1 MASETPKRTSS
12 QDKLGT
18 MPIGKLLVSMSVPM
32 MISMFIQALYN
43 VVDSMFV
50 ARLSEHALT
59 AVSLAFPLQNIM
71 IALAVG
77 TGVGVNALVS
87 RSLGEGNRRRA
98 EKAANVQVFLD
109 VAYAVICIFIGL
121 FFSRTYFTNQ
131 TDVADIVEYGAEY
144 VSIVCCWSLGMFLA
158 QGWEKL
164 LIATG
169 NATPSMIA
177 QALGAIVNI
186 ILDPIFIFGLGPVP
200 AMGVRGAAIA
210 TVIGQYASA
219 VCALVF
225 NLRRNTATRFDFR
238 QMLPDFKILKFIYSV
253 GFPSMIIVGL
263 SAVSSYAMNGIFLTF
278 STTAAAVY
286 GVWLK
291 LQSFGFMPVF
301 GMNNGTIAIYSYNHG
316 AGRIDRLFKTLR
328 LSLIVGILITAAV
341 TALYEC
347 IPNALLSLFD
357 ASDYMRSIGV
367 TAVRICALSMPFG
380 AATVIMSS
388 SFQST
393 GRAPYS
399 LAINICRQVAFQVLA
414 AWALARCFGRLDA
427 VWFAPLIAEAATMF
441 IAIVLC
447 RANVRDIKR
456 KAAEKAAAAE
466 GPAAQA

>member
-1 MASETPKRTSS
+1 MNTAAKKKAPV

-18 MPIGKLLVSMSVPM
+18 MPIGRLLVSMSVPM

-50 ARLSEHALT
+50 ARLSENALT

-87 RSLGEGNRRRA
+87 RSLGEGNQRRA

-109 VAYAVICIFIGL
+109 VLYAVICIFIGL
-121 FFSRTYFTNQ
+121 FFSRTFFSNQ
-131 TDVADIVEYGAEY
+131 TDVQEIVDYGEQY
-144 VSIVCCWSLGMFLA
+144 VSIVCIWSLGMFLA

-169 NATPSMIA
+169 NATPSMIS

-186 ILDPIFIFGLGPVP
+186 ILDPVLIFGVGPIP

-210 TVIGQYASA
+210 TVIGQYAAA
-219 VCALVF
+219 VCALIF

-238 QMLPDFKILKFIYSV
+238 QMLPDFKILKFIFSV

-263 SAVSSYAMNGIFLTF
+263 SAVSSYAMNGIFLRF

-301 GMNNGTIAIYSYNHG
+301 GMNNGTIAIYSYTYG
-316 AGRIDRLFKTLR
+316 AGNIDRLFKTLR
-328 LSLIVGILITAAV
+328 LSLIVGVLITVAV
-341 TALYEC
+341 TVLYEL
-347 IPNALLSLFD
+347 IPIPLLSLFD
-357 ASDYMRSIGV
+357 ASEYMRSIGV
-367 TAVRICALSMPFG
+367 PAVRLCALSMAFG

-399 LAINICRQVAFQVLA
+399 LAINICRQVAFQVAA
-414 AWALARCFGRLDA
+414 AWALSLFGRLELI
-427 VWFAPLIAEAATMF
+427 WLAPLIAEALTMF

-447 RANVRDIKR
+447 RRNMRDIR
-456 KAAEKAAAAE
+456 SSAAAK
-466 GPAAQA
+466 AQQPDT